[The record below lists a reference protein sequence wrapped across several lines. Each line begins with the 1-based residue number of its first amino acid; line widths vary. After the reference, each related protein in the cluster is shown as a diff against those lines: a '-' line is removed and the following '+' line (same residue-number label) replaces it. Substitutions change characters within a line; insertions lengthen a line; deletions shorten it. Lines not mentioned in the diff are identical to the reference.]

1 MHWQNCIVVQIKKN
15 WSGCSKQENCPSQ
28 LIIQADFLFHIRKPN
43 PAWSKTFYSVTLYPT
58 EFCQFFVCN
67 NLFCA
72 SEFSLWF
79 QKNVNCWVVYTRL
92 IEEKVNIKPRKLNR
106 LWSGNQDINRRRKID
121 CDLNLGL
128 TIPTIT
134 CQGTLVFTTAS
145 PNAIPYLIIF
155 LYLPELIKRG
165 SLKDLRLK
173 KKKKK
178 TSCPIKDRC
187 SK

>member
-1 MHWQNCIVVQIKKN
+1 M
-15 WSGCSKQENCPSQ
+15 
-28 LIIQADFLFHIRKPN
+28 
-43 PAWSKTFYSVTLYPT
+43 
-58 EFCQFFVCN
+58 
-67 NLFCA
+67 
-72 SEFSLWF
+72 
-79 QKNVNCWVVYTRL
+79 YTRL

-178 TSCPIKDRC
+178 HPARSRIDVVNNVSRMNSIHIDLTTMAIPRCISCRNTIV
-187 SK
+187 